1 MTINELLPLV
11 ATLSHAEKF
20 RLAQIILQQLVA
32 EEGIAD
38 LPDSDFNPRQFF
50 GLAHHRLYG
59 CLKAY
64 ANPELVAQE
73 QDAWQAAAKESSQ

>member
-1 MTINELLPLV
+1 MTLNELLPPV
-11 ATLSHAEKF
+11 AALSRELAAEGSTD
-20 RLAQIILQQLVA
+20 RPA
-32 EEGIAD
+32 G
-38 LPDSDFNPRQFF
+38 DFDPHQFF

-73 QDAWQAAAKESSQ
+73 QDAWQAAEGKK